1 MKVVLHQIRH
11 HLSILWWK
19 ILLLYGLEFTFL
31 NFSDNFHCVY
41 QEIHDYPK
49 ETDMSFLMLLFFVVP
64 VLLIAFLQ
72 LYTWYQK
79 GKVRWQLVMQQH
91 FLQVIANIIVIAG
104 ILMIGYLLFYGIY
117 YKHSIAYLAT
127 NIKVNDVSPVF
138 WQMVK
143 QQTIMAKLLPVNV
156 LSFISMIL
164 LIVQLSSL
172 LVAAVMTLWKE
183 QVKPITKMYLIFS
196 LCVCFLR
203 ITYTT
208 EYFQILFYT
217 LCIFANIG
225 VATQCWERKKQEVR
239 TC

>member
-1 MKVVLHQIRH
+1 MAIGDAAAFLTGHRRH
-11 HLSILWWK
+11 YRDSGYSHDRLS
-19 ILLLYGLEFTFL
+19 
-31 NFSDNFHCVY
+31 
-41 QEIHDYPK
+41 
-49 ETDMSFLMLLFFVVP
+49 P
-64 VLLIAFLQ
+64 VLRHL
-72 LYTWYQK
+72 
-79 GKVRWQLVMQQH
+79 
-91 FLQVIANIIVIAG
+91 N
-104 ILMIGYLLFYGIY
+104 
-117 YKHSIAYLAT
+117 KHSIAYLAT